1 MDNLKDVKDS
11 INSVI
16 NTDTISGK
24 ILFVLAVLLIIYIV
38 IRIIFIMMSY
48 IYTSGSSEVT
58 LLNGKIAGDQIKE
71 FSQNPN
77 DDADCTGPKCAKP
90 LLLSKNELT
99 GIEYT
104 WSFWLNINPE
114 KSWFVDNIQTYNI
127 TDCIDGVGKIPDEVY
142 SCEGVNGSAKKA
154 IHIFHKGSSAHE
166 EYINDTTLISDIK
179 LHNNAPGAYLAV
191 IDHRDSNSYNIDPS
205 GGIGD
210 NYSIALLIYMDTIS
224 GPSARRSPIVVPNI
238 PSQKWFNVTLVA
250 KQSTLYIYINGVLK
264 KLHTYNNVF
273 KLNYDSVHIGSSVN
287 YGELSSLKYWNRAI
301 STFEINSLISKGPN
315 LTTIDSKSYVDE
327 YPRYLSTN
335 WYNN

>member
-1 MDNLKDVKDS
+1 MENLKDS
-11 INSVI
+11 INGVI
-16 NTDTISGK
+16 NTDSISGK
-24 ILFVLAVLLIIYIV
+24 ILFVLAVLLLIYII
-38 IRIIFIMMSY
+38 IRIIFIIMSY

-77 DDADCTGPKCAKP
+77 DTADCTGSKCAKP
-90 LLLSKNELT
+90 LLLSKNALT

-114 KSWFVDNIQTYNI
+114 KSWFIDNIDTYNI
-127 TDCIDGVGKIPDEVY
+127 TNCVEGVGKIPDQIYTCTDE
-142 SCEGVNGSAKKA
+142 NTRKA
-154 IHIFHKGSSAHE
+154 IHIFHKGSSALE
-166 EYINDTTLISDIK
+166 ESIDDTTLISGVK
-179 LHNNAPGAYLAV
+179 LHNNAPGAYLA
-191 IDHRDSNSYNIDPS
+191 ILDHKDSNTYNIDPS
-205 GGIGD
+205 GID
-210 NYSIALLIYMDTIS
+210 VNRSIALLVYMDTIE

-264 KLHTYNNVF
+264 KLHTYSNVF
-273 KLNYDSVHIGSSVN
+273 KLNYDSVHIGSSIN

-301 STFEINSLISKGPN
+301 STFEINSIISKGPN
-315 LTTIDSKSYVDE
+315 LTTIDSKNYADE
-327 YPRYLSTN
+327 YPRYLSMN